1 MKKSEQQ
8 APVPPQVI
16 QYQNGEH
23 HRDRHKRRL
32 ETNVTKREWAR
43 FFELMDKIVH
53 SNELTYREIGLDI
66 VEAAQL
72 DGEQLGHET
81 EVWLETF
88 VNIFEGSLMC
98 KVGQKL
104 DLEMADMRAED
115 LIAEDEA
122 DELDELNE
130 SNI

>member
-1 MKKSEQQ
+1 MSQLKPK
-8 APVPPQVI
+8 
-16 QYQNGEH
+16 
-23 HRDRHKRRL
+23 
-32 ETNVTKREWAR
+32 EWRR

-53 SNELTYREIGLDI
+53 SNELTYREIGLEI

-88 VNIFEGSLMC
+88 VGLFEGSLMC

-104 DLEMADMRAED
+104 DLDMADMRAED
-115 LIAEDEA
+115 RIAEDEA

>member
-1 MKKSEQQ
+1 MSQ
-8 APVPPQVI
+8 
-16 QYQNGEH
+16 
-23 HRDRHKRRL
+23 L
-32 ETNVTKREWAR
+32 TKREWER

-72 DGEQLGHET
+72 DAERLDHET

-88 VNIFEGSLMC
+88 VNIFEGTVMC
-98 KVGQKL
+98 RVGQKL
-104 DLEMADMRAED
+104 DLEMADMRADD

-122 DELDELNE
+122 DERDELNE